1 MITRVAKNRITN
13 RRKKK
18 YTFPIYNIDDI
29 YKGFNKKQLDIEELK
44 RINLTIQEYKEIVHL
59 CNEELSSMIA
69 LKGSS
74 FKLPYNLG
82 DLLITKD
89 KVKYQDNELKAMFD
103 YAHFK
108 ATGEKKLHLFKDKDY
123 RARWW
128 WKKRNC
134 KVRNKNM
141 YSFTP
146 TRTNTGKVGSIMK
159 QPFGYNT
166 YLTKSKL

>member
-1 MITRVAKNRITN
+1 MITRVAKNRVTN

-29 YKGFNKKQLDIEELK
+29 YKGFLIKQEEVDINKK
-44 RINLTIQEYKEIVHL
+44 INKTIQEYKEIVHL

-69 LKGSS
+69 LEGSS
-74 FKLPYNLG
+74 FSLPYNLG

-89 KVKYQDNELKAMFD
+89 IVKYQDNELKSMFD
-103 YAHFK
+103 FAHYK
-108 ATGEKKLHLFKDKDY
+108 KTGEKKLHLFKQNDL

-128 WKKRNC
+128 WKKRSC
-134 KVRNKNM
+134 RVINKNM

-146 TRTNTGKVGSIMK
+146 TRTNTGKVGKIMK
-159 QPFGYNT
+159 QEFGYTT
-166 YLTKSKL
+166 YLTKSKM